1 MFVNT
6 RSSLTSAAIVAAVAL
21 AGCSNTGN
29 VSTQAAASSP
39 AASSPAASSPAA
51 SSPAASATA
60 SSCESRA
67 DAWKNNGGASHIGP
81 IVSDLSAIQKAA
93 DSILGATG
101 TRNDLSSAE
110 SALQSAAA
118 SLQSDVRTAEA
129 ALPPACIVGVQ
140 LPYRQAL
147 ADYSKTAEDFQ
158 NWVSELHKDSGTV
171 ALGDAQAGTNAM
183 NEGDAKFDA
192 ANAAL
197 QMFINSQP

>member
-29 VSTQAAASSP
+29 VSTQA